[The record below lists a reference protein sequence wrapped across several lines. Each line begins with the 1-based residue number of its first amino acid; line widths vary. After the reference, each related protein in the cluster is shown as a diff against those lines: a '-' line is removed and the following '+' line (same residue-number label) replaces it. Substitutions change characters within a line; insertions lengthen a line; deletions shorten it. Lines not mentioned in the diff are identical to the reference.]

1 MGKQVNNS
9 ISISIKSNNPTI
21 AFSASELKK
30 YLNKAKNGIAQ
41 EITESVPSSGVIQLG
56 LYSDFGITPDVKDEY
71 FDDSYKISINDGTG
85 YIAGVN
91 PRSVLLGVY
100 RFLYELGYRWI
111 RPGEDG
117 EIIPE
122 LSEKAFTV
130 NLESTPSYRHRGI
143 CIEGAVSYENV
154 YDVIDWAPKLGFN
167 SYFIQFRE
175 AYAFFERWYN
185 HLKNPYKTP
194 EGFSIEKSKEIV
206 RSLEGE
212 IKKRGLLYHAV
223 GHGWTC
229 EPFGIPGL
237 SWSQCVNEVDPEI
250 EKYLALVNGK
260 RRIWGGVPLNTNLCY
275 SNPEVRKIVINSIAD
290 YLTQHKDIDILHFW
304 LADGHN
310 NQCECENCI
319 KHSPSDF
326 YVLMLNELDE
336 LLTKK
341 GIYAKVVFL
350 LYCELLWPPEEFKI
364 NNPNRYI
371 LMFAPI
377 TRTYSVSFSTDNI
390 PDTIPEYK
398 RNNISFPS
406 SVAENLAFL
415 YKWREG
421 FNGDSFDFDY
431 HFMWDHYYDPG
442 QFETGRILN
451 EDVKKLE
458 SVGLNGFVSCQVQR
472 CFFPNGLGMT
482 VLGRT
487 LWDKSL
493 AFEDI
498 AEEYFRDAYGKDW
511 DKAKEYLGRL
521 SAMFNPPLLRGDAN
535 RSDKAALETYRQ
547 IEGFVKSFEPVIK
560 SNLNNSN
567 KTLAKSW
574 EYLDF
579 HKDFCIMYSKVI
591 EARLAGDIEKT
602 RAEWAKLK
610 DFLCRNE
617 DRIQPVFDIY
627 EFFETFDIMTTW
639 LLDR

>member
-1 MGKQVNNS
+1 MSYSVE
-9 ISISIKSNNPTI
+9 ILLKSNDPTI
-21 AFSASELKK
+21 IFSASELKK
-30 YLNKAKNGIAQ
+30 YLNKSKDGVAEVLKG
-41 EITESVPSSGVIQLG
+41 VSSGTHTIQLG
-56 LYSDFGITPDVKDEY
+56 LYADFGISAIVTDSD
-71 FDDSYKISINDGTG
+71 FDDSFKIEVNNGSG
-85 YIAGVN
+85 YISGIN
-91 PRSVLLGVY
+91 PRSVLFGVY

-117 EIIPE
+117 EIIPTID
-122 LSEKAFTV
+122 KKVINV
-130 NLESTPSYRHRGI
+130 NLESAPSYRHRGI
-143 CIEGAVSYENV
+143 CIEGAVSYKNV
-154 YDVIDWAPKLGFN
+154 NDMIDWAAKLGFN

-175 AYAFFERWYN
+175 GYAFFERWYN
-185 HLKNPYKTP
+185 HLKNQYKTP
-194 EGFSIEKSKEIV
+194 EGFSVEKSLDIV

-237 SWSQCVNEVDPEI
+237 SWSQSVTEVDPET

-260 RRIWGGVPLNTNLCY
+260 RQIWGGVPLNTNLCY

-290 YLTQHKDIDILHFW
+290 YLTEHNDIDLLHFW
-304 LADGHN
+304 LADGYN

-341 GIYAKVVFL
+341 AIGAKVVFL
-350 LYCELLWPPEEFKI
+350 IYCELLWPPVEFKI
-364 NNPNRYI
+364 NNPDRYV

-377 TRTYSVSFSTDNI
+377 TRTYSDSFSADYI
-390 PDTIPEYK
+390 PDRIPEYI

-415 YKWREG
+415 NKWRED
-421 FNGDSFDFDY
+421 FDGDSFDFDY

-451 EDVKKLE
+451 EDVRKLE
-458 SVGLNGFVSCQVQR
+458 SIGLNGFISCQVQR

-482 VLGRT
+482 VLGKT

-493 AFEDI
+493 TFEDI
-498 AEEYFRDAYGKDW
+498 TEEYFKDAYGIDG
-511 DKAKEYLGRL
+511 DKVREYLRKL
-521 SAMFNPPLLRGDAN
+521 STMFNPPLLRGDAD
-535 RSDKAALETYRQ
+535 RSDKAALDTYRQ
-547 IEGFVKSFEPVIK
+547 IESFVKSFEPVI
-560 SNLNNSN
+560 SNNMGHSDVA
-567 KTLAKSW
+567 LAKSW
-574 EYLDF
+574 DYLDF
-579 HKDFCIMYSKVI
+579 HKDFCIIYSKVI
-591 EARLAGDIEKT
+591 VSRLLGDIEKT
-602 RAEWAKLK
+602 REIWTEFK
-610 DFLCRNE
+610 DFLCQNE
-617 DRIQPVFDIY
+617 DRIQAVFDIY

>member
-1 MGKQVNNS
+1 MAKRSNS
-9 ISISIKSNNPTI
+9 SINISVKSNNPTI
-21 AFSASELKK
+21 AFSASELIK
-30 YLNKAKNGIAQ
+30 YLNKARKGIAGQ
-41 EITESVPSSGVIQLG
+41 LNEAESSEDVIQLG
-56 LYSDFGITPDVKDEY
+56 LYSDFGIESAAKDSH
-71 FDDSYKISINDGTG
+71 FDDSYKIDVINGTG

-91 PRSVLLGVY
+91 PRSVLLGAY
-100 RFLYELGYRWI
+100 RFLYELGFRWI

-122 LSEKAFTV
+122 TVAEDLSV
-130 NLESTPSYRHRGI
+130 NLEGTPSYRHRGI

-154 YDVIDWAPKLGFN
+154 YDMIDWAPKLGFN

-175 AYAFFERWYN
+175 SYAFFERWYN

-194 EGFSIEKSKEIV
+194 EDFSVEKSIEIV
-206 RSLEGE
+206 RSLESE

-237 SWSQCVNEVDPEI
+237 SWAQRVYEVDFET

-260 RRIWGGVPLNTNLCY
+260 RQIWDGVPLNTNLCY

-290 YLTQHKDIDILHFW
+290 YLTQHKYIDVLHFW

-310 NQCECENCI
+310 NHCECENCI

-336 LLTKK
+336 LLTEK
-341 GIYAKVVFL
+341 GIDTKVVFL
-350 LYCELLWPPEEFKI
+350 LYCELLWPPVEYKI
-364 NNPNRYI
+364 NNPGRYI

-377 TRTYSVSFSTDNI
+377 TRTYSHSFSTDNI
-390 PDTIPEYK
+390 PDTIPKYK
-398 RNNISFPS
+398 RNDISFPS

-415 YKWREG
+415 YKWRKG
-421 FNGDSFDFDY
+421 FSGDSFDFDY

-458 SVGLNGFVSCQVQR
+458 SIGLNGFISCQVQR

-482 VLGRT
+482 VLGKT

-498 AEEYFRDAYGKDW
+498 AKEYFRDAYGTDG
-511 DKAKEYLGRL
+511 DKVREYLRKL
-521 SAMFNPPLLRGDAN
+521 SAMFNPPLLRGDAD
-535 RSDKAALETYRQ
+535 RSDKAALEAYRQ
-547 IEGFVKSFEPVIK
+547 IEAFVKSFEPVIRN
-560 SNLNNSN
+560 NLNHSN
-567 KTLAKSW
+567 PALAKSW
-574 EYLDF
+574 DHLDF
-579 HKDFCIMYSKVI
+579 HKDFCIMHSKVI
-591 EARLAGDIEKT
+591 EARLTGDIEKT
-602 RAEWAKLK
+602 RERWASLK
-610 DFLCRNE
+610 DFLCKNE
-617 DRIQPVFDIY
+617 DRIQPIFDIF

>member
-1 MGKQVNNS
+1 MENQLNCS
-9 ISISIKSNNPTI
+9 INISRIDNDPTI
-21 AFSASELKK
+21 VFSASELIK
-30 YLNKAKNGIAQ
+30 YLNKAKNGIAR
-41 EITESVPSSGVIQLG
+41 ELTETETAGDVIQLG
-56 LYSDFGITPDVKDEY
+56 LYSDFGIAPSVKDSH
-71 FDDSYKISINDGTG
+71 FDDSYKINVNNGNG

-91 PRSVLLGVY
+91 QRSVLFGVY
-100 RFLYELGYRWI
+100 RFLYELGFRWI

-117 EIIPE
+117 EIIPVIE
-122 LSEKAFTV
+122 GKDLSV

-154 YDVIDWAPKLGFN
+154 YDMIDWAAKLGFN

-175 AYAFFERWYN
+175 GYAFFERWYN
-185 HLKNPYKTP
+185 HLKNQYKTP
-194 EGFSIEKSKEIV
+194 EGFSVEQSLGLV
-206 RSLEGE
+206 RSLESE

-237 SWSQCVNEVDPEI
+237 SWSQSVNEVDPET

-260 RRIWGGVPLNTNLCY
+260 RQIWGGVPLNTNLCY

-290 YLTQHKDIDILHFW
+290 YLAQHKDIDALHFW
-304 LADGHN
+304 LADGYN
-310 NQCECENCI
+310 NQCECENCV

-326 YVLMLNELDE
+326 YVLMLNELDK
-336 LLTKK
+336 LLTEK
-341 GIYAKVVFL
+341 GIGSKVVFL
-350 LYCELLWPPEEFKI
+350 LYCELLWPPVEYKI
-364 NNPNRYI
+364 NNPDRYI

-377 TRTYSVSFSTDNI
+377 TRTYSDSFSTDGI
-390 PDTIPEYK
+390 PDTIAEYT

-451 EDVKKLE
+451 EDIKKLE
-458 SVGLNGFVSCQVQR
+458 SIGLNGFVSCQVQR

-482 VLGRT
+482 VLGKT

-498 AEEYFRDAYGKDW
+498 AEEYFNDAYGIDG
-511 DKAKEYLGRL
+511 DRVREYLRKL
-521 SAMFNPPLLRGDAN
+521 SAMFNPPLLRGDAD

-547 IEGFVKSFEPVIK
+547 IEAFVKSFVPVII
-560 SNLNNSN
+560 NNMN
-567 KTLAKSW
+567 HTNQTLARSW
-574 EYLDF
+574 DHLDF
-579 HKDFCIMYSKVI
+579 HKDFCVLYSKVI
-591 EARLAGDIEKT
+591 EARLSGDIEKT
-602 RAEWAKLK
+602 RERWARIK

-617 DRIQPVFDIY
+617 DSIHPVFDIY

>member
-1 MGKQVNNS
+1 MAKQYTDSIN
-9 ISISIKSNNPTI
+9 ISIINNNPTI
-21 AFSASELKK
+21 VFSASELKK
-30 YLNKAKNGIAQ
+30 YLNRAKIGTAS
-41 EITESVPSSGVIQLG
+41 ETDVSASSEDVIKLG
-56 LYSDFGITPDVKDEY
+56 LYSDFDITPNVKDIT
-71 FDDSYKISINDGTG
+71 FDDSYKIEVYNGTG

-100 RFLYELGYRWI
+100 RFLYELGCRWI

-122 LSEKAFTV
+122 MVGKDLTV
-130 NLESTPSYRHRGI
+130 SLESAPSYRHRGI

-154 YDVIDWAPKLGFN
+154 YDIIDWAPKLGFN

-175 AYAFFERWYN
+175 GYAFFERWYN

-194 EGFSIEKSKEIV
+194 EGFSVERSTEIV
-206 RSLEGE
+206 RSLEKE
-212 IKKRGLLYHAV
+212 IKKRGLLYQAV

-237 SWSQCVNEVDPEI
+237 SWAQRVDEVDPET
-250 EKYLALVNGK
+250 EKYLAMVNGK
-260 RRIWGGVPLNTNLCY
+260 RQIWGGVPLNTNLCY

-290 YLTQHKDIDILHFW
+290 YLTRHKAIDVLHFW
-304 LADGHN
+304 LADGCN
-310 NQCECENCI
+310 NQCECENCV
-319 KHSPSDF
+319 KHSPTDF

-336 LLTKK
+336 LLTEK
-341 GIYAKVVFL
+341 GIDTKIVFL
-350 LYCELLWPPEEFKI
+350 LYFELLWPPVEFRI
-364 NNPNRYI
+364 NNPDRFI
-371 LMFAPI
+371 LMLAPI
-377 TRTYSVSFSTDNI
+377 TRTYSQSFSADYI

-415 YKWREG
+415 NKWREV
-421 FNGDSFDFDY
+421 FKGDSFDFDY

-451 EDVKKLE
+451 EDIKKLV
-458 SVGLNGFVSCQVQR
+458 SIGLNGFISCQVQR

-482 VLGRT
+482 VLGKT
-487 LWDKSL
+487 LWDNSL

-498 AEEYFRDAYGKDW
+498 ADEYFRVAYGADG
-511 DKAKEYLGRL
+511 DKVKEYLRRI
-521 SAMFNPPLLRGDAN
+521 SAMFNPPLLRGDAD
-535 RSDKAALETYRQ
+535 RSDKKAHETYSQ
-547 IEGFVKSFEPVIK
+547 IEDFVRSFEPVIK
-560 SNLNNSN
+560 SNMNHSDPA
-567 KTLAKSW
+567 LARSW
-574 EYLDF
+574 DHLDF
-579 HKDFCIMYSKVI
+579 HSEFCIRYSKVI
-591 EARLAGDIEKT
+591 EARLSGDIEKT
-602 RAEWAKLK
+602 RKLWTELK
-610 DFLCRNE
+610 DFMCRNE